1 MLFAQEVLLFEPDDW
16 QKQALMDLAESPK
29 VAIKSGQGVGKTGM
43 EAVALLWFLCC
54 YPYPRI
60 VATAPTK
67 QQLHDVLWS
76 EVSKWM
82 SKSPLLSD
90 ILKWTKTYI
99 YMVGNEK
106 RWFAV
111 ARTATKPENMQGFHE
126 DNMLF
131 IVDEASGVA
140 DPIME
145 AILGTLSG
153 ANNKLLMCGNPTRTS
168 GTFYDAFNVD
178 RSIYRCHTV
187 SSADSKRTNKQ
198 NIESLIRK
206 YGRDSNVVLVR
217 VFGEFPKQEDDVF
230 IALSIVE
237 HCCMLDLPDD
247 VPIKRISF
255 GVDVARYGSDET
267 VIAKNVGGR
276 ITLPV
281 SFRGQSLMTTVGKI
295 VQLYRQAIT
304 EFPRYRG
311 KIYINID
318 DCGLGGG
325 VTDRLEEVKQE
336 EKLTRMVIVPVNAAG
351 KVPEETLG
359 DGKQKACDIYDKSY
373 KVDCTLPRENL
384 RYIHVLHVGFDNQV
398 HEGELVV
405 NKDIADDVLE
415 IFKELYESGYQ
426 IEKVR
431 LVDEYDAD
439 DESSMSDNN
448 SSAFN
453 FRFIS
458 HTTKISKHG
467 MGMAVDINTLYN
479 PYVKTVDGELSI
491 EPANGAD
498 YVDRSKDFSH
508 KIDHDDLCYK
518 LFTEHGFEWGGDW
531 SHSKDY
537 QHFEK

>member
-1 MLFAQEVLLFEPDDW
+1 MIGK
-16 QKQALMDLAESPK
+16 KQALMDLAESPK

-153 ANNKLLMCGNPTRTS
+153 ENNKLLMCGNPTRTS

-230 IALSIVE
+230 IALSLVE

-247 VPIKRISF
+247 VPKRISF

-267 VIAKNVGGR
+267 VIARNVGGK

-281 SFRGQSLMTTVGKI
+281 SFRGQSLMTTVGKV
-295 VQLYRQAIT
+295 VQLYRKAIT
-304 EFPRYRG
+304 EFPRYKG

-318 DCGLGGG
+318 DCGSWW
-325 VTDRLEEVKQE
+325 R
-336 EKLTRMVIVPVNAAG
+336 
-351 KVPEETLG
+351 
-359 DGKQKACDIYDKSY
+359 SY
-373 KVDCTLPRENL
+373 RP
-384 RYIHVLHVGFDNQV
+384 
-398 HEGELVV
+398 
-405 NKDIADDVLE
+405 
-415 IFKELYESGYQ
+415 SG
-426 IEKVR
+426 R
-431 LVDEYDAD
+431 
-439 DESSMSDNN
+439 
-448 SSAFN
+448 
-453 FRFIS
+453 
-458 HTTKISKHG
+458 G
-467 MGMAVDINTLYN
+467 
-479 PYVKTVDGELSI
+479 
-491 EPANGAD
+491 
-498 YVDRSKDFSH
+498 
-508 KIDHDDLCYK
+508 
-518 LFTEHGFEWGGDW
+518 
-531 SHSKDY
+531 
-537 QHFEK
+537 

>member
-1 MLFAQEVLLFEPDDW
+1 MNKNSRTLRRKFFQKKIPIYRKNPVLFAQEVLLFEPDDW

-178 RSIYRCHTV
+178 S
-187 SSADSKRTNKQ
+187 
-198 NIESLIRK
+198 
-206 YGRDSNVVLVR
+206 
-217 VFGEFPKQEDDVF
+217 
-230 IALSIVE
+230 
-237 HCCMLDLPDD
+237 
-247 VPIKRISF
+247 
-255 GVDVARYGSDET
+255 RYTG
-267 VIAKNVGGR
+267 
-276 ITLPV
+276 
-281 SFRGQSLMTTVGKI
+281 
-295 VQLYRQAIT
+295 AI
-304 EFPRYRG
+304 RYR
-311 KIYINID
+311 
-318 DCGLGGG
+318 
-325 VTDRLEEVKQE
+325 RQ
-336 EKLTRMVIVPVNAAG
+336 IVRGPTNRI
-351 KVPEETLG
+351 LNL
-359 DGKQKACDIYDKSY
+359 SY
-373 KVDCTLPRENL
+373 GN
-384 RYIHVLHVGFDNQV
+384 
-398 HEGELVV
+398 
-405 NKDIADDVLE
+405 
-415 IFKELYESGYQ
+415 
-426 IEKVR
+426 
-431 LVDEYDAD
+431 
-439 DESSMSDNN
+439 
-448 SSAFN
+448 
-453 FRFIS
+453 
-458 HTTKISKHG
+458 
-467 MGMAVDINTLYN
+467 MG
-479 PYVKTVDGELSI
+479 KTVMLFLSVCS
-491 EPANGAD
+491 ESFQS
-498 YVDRSKDFSH
+498 RKMMCS
-508 KIDHDDLCYK
+508 
-518 LFTEHGFEWGGDW
+518 
-531 SHSKDY
+531 
-537 QHFEK
+537 